1 MRRLRGFTLLELI
14 LVVIII
20 GILASLG
27 TVQYT
32 NMVEKSRIAEAK
44 SCLGTLRTLQLV
56 HYQQEG
62 EYSAQVNADA
72 APGSGDRDIG
82 LNSGL
87 PFDATCT
94 DTNGCTDCYY
104 FWYSCVGGIGTGSG
118 KCTAT
123 RCKGAGVG
131 KAPSYKDAYTFD
143 LSIGGQFTEPAL

>member
-56 HYQQEG
+56 HYQQQG
-62 EYSAQVNADA
+62 EYSAQVNADLVA
-72 APGSGDRDIG
+72 GDRDIG

-94 DTNGCTDCYY
+94 DTNSCTDCYY
-104 FWYSCVGGIGTGSG
+104 FWYSCAAADG

-123 RCKGAGVG
+123 RCTGTTG
-131 KAPSYKDAYTFD
+131 KAPSYKSPYIFD
-143 LSIGGQFTEPAL
+143 LTIGGQFTEPAL